1 MLMKDELNNIN
12 SSQGMKVYRV
22 KLDEVGCGGESL

>member
-1 MLMKDELNNIN
+1 MLMKVELNNMN
-12 SSQGMKVYRV
+12 SSQGMEVNRV